1 MKSSSLPPSL
11 VADLERL
18 LRERMREEPSF
29 AARFTAAAALFEPE
43 RVDSLL
49 DALAPAQVELVIQF
63 VAQLYDDLY
72 LYALRST
79 ITASSTTD
87 RSFIN

>member
-29 AARFTAAAALFEPE
+29 AARFTAAAALFEPH
-43 RVDSLL
+43 RVDALL

-63 VAQLYDDLY
+63 VTELYDDLC

-79 ITASSTTD
+79 LTASSTTD
-87 RSFIN
+87 RFFIN